1 MRMTGKEAKLIEALN
16 KCDTQKSYENVRYTL
31 IDDELR
37 AYIEESLERL
47 KVLEIENRRLNII
60 LDDTKSD
67 YLKTLRER
75 ENLKQENEKLKK
87 VIEIIKNKR
96 VNLNLLFQEP
106 NTLEAYNNYCLPI
119 YKLTQQEYELLNEV
133 LGNA

>member
-1 MRMTGKEAKLIEALN
+1 MTSKEALKQLN
-16 KCDTQKSYENVRYTL
+16 NFISREKHINSERNKTINECINTIKQD
-31 IDDELR
+31 
-37 AYIEESLERL
+37 LERL
-47 KVLEIENRRLNII
+47 ETLEKQNEELFGICAKQAYII
-60 LDDTKSD
+60 NNKHID
-67 YLKTLRER
+67 KTFNEELQE
-75 ENLKQENEKLKK
+75 ENEKLKK

-133 LGNA
+133 LGE